1 MSREQDPT
9 PTCEELIQPV
19 TKEMFQELFNDY
31 LFSAKHVLS
40 TEITSL
46 NKKTMLL
53 FSGNFS
59 LKDKKRFG
67 QSCRRKI
74 KIMFHCAI

>member
-9 PTCEELIQPV
+9 PTFEELSQPV

-67 QSCRRKI
+67 QSVGEKSR
-74 KIMFHCAI
+74 